1 MTYLIVGASSGLGRE
16 LASSFAKQKKDLI
29 IVSRDER
36 DLTAIKSDLEAKYKV
51 KVNFIALDFSSIEE
65 IDEKLLSKEELLT
78 GLQGALFPVGMM
90 FEEDNL
96 NLNAK
101 NMQKLVLSNFIS
113 ISYTIQNVKKFLQ
126 ERKNTSLIGF
136 GSVSG
141 LIGRGVNTFYAASK
155 RGLESYFESLG
166 LDKDY
171 RKINIQFYILGYLDT
186 NLSFGKNLKLPK
198 GSVEKLSKIVYK
210 NKNINFKVFLPIILD
225 FDKFNYQGYS
235 FSYNS
240 FIC

>member
-141 LIGRGVNTFYAASK
+141 LIGGGVNTFTQ
-155 RGLESYFESLG
+155 R
-166 LDKDY
+166 
-171 RKINIQFYILGYLDT
+171 
-186 NLSFGKNLKLPK
+186 PK
-198 GSVEKLSKIVYK
+198 E
-210 NKNINFKVFLPIILD
+210 D
-225 FDKFNYQGYS
+225 
-235 FSYNS
+235 
-240 FIC
+240 

>member
-1 MTYLIVGASSGLGRE
+1 MSKNVFNKCYKESIIFKDQLKKFDKDRVYEVRNFKKVRNMTYLIVGASSGLGRE

-101 NMQKLVLSNFIS
+101 IC
-113 ISYTIQNVKKFLQ
+113 
-126 ERKNTSLIGF
+126 KN
-136 GSVSG
+136 
-141 LIGRGVNTFYAASK
+141 
-155 RGLESYFESLG
+155 
-166 LDKDY
+166 
-171 RKINIQFYILGYLDT
+171 
-186 NLSFGKNLKLPK
+186 
-198 GSVEKLSKIVYK
+198 
-210 NKNINFKVFLPIILD
+210 
-225 FDKFNYQGYS
+225 
-235 FSYNS
+235 
-240 FIC
+240 

>member
-1 MTYLIVGASSGLGRE
+1 M
-16 LASSFAKQKKDLI
+16 
-29 IVSRDER
+29 
-36 DLTAIKSDLEAKYKV
+36 EAKYKV

-126 ERKNTSLIGF
+126 E
-136 GSVSG
+136 
-141 LIGRGVNTFYAASK
+141 
-155 RGLESYFESLG
+155 E
-166 LDKDY
+166 
-171 RKINIQFYILGYLDT
+171 KIHR
-186 NLSFGKNLKLPK
+186 
-198 GSVEKLSKIVYK
+198 
-210 NKNINFKVFLPIILD
+210 
-225 FDKFNYQGYS
+225 
-235 FSYNS
+235 
-240 FIC
+240 